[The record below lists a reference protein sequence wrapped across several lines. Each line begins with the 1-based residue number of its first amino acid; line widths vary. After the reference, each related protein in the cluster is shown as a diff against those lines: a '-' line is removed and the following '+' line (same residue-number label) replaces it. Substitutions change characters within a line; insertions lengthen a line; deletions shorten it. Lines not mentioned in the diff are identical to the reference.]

1 MNDSIDMKLY
11 QYFENVSIPNELD
24 KVIEQAI
31 PKKKQRKSYK
41 YNQYLARV
49 ASIFVICILAGGIV
63 FAKDIAN
70 YVTEL
75 FAHTHQGVVK
85 ALENGYV
92 ANIDMDYAYSKDTG
106 IKVDSIV
113 MDDFNL
119 LITFTLKLEENI
131 DSITHLEITDL
142 LVTDENK
149 NIVFCNYDN
158 VKVYEDYCK
167 KNNIPYSKK
176 NMRNNY
182 TDGGYATEIIK
193 KENNEITFT
202 YKMYSRGYPKSKQL
216 NINFKNIALKEKVL
230 EPATITK
237 DGIWKIQIE
246 LPQEFYNRDIA
257 YYQVKDGSDKEN
269 NIEITNAI
277 VSNTETKIEFNSVTD
292 SFSKIEGSSMEEI
305 IENKMNALLNGEGNF
320 YDEIEIENEEGKVFK
335 RTQTNDLGGI
345 TYSMDGSIR
354 GSATFTMTKYD
365 MTDTIKLRIIRDEE
379 VIVIN
384 LTRK

>member
-92 ANIDMDYAYSKDTG
+92 ANIDMDYAYSNDTG
-106 IKVDSIV
+106 IKVDSIM

-131 DSITHLEITDL
+131 DNINHLEITDL

-158 VKVYEDYCK
+158 IKVIVP
-167 KNNIPYSKK
+167 N
-176 NMRNNY
+176 
-182 TDGGYATEIIK
+182 
-193 KENNEITFT
+193 
-202 YKMYSRGYPKSKQL
+202 
-216 NINFKNIALKEKVL
+216 
-230 EPATITK
+230 
-237 DGIWKIQIE
+237 DGIGVISCVFDGYSSDNIGQVLSDYKIATRTGLHCSPE
-246 LPQEFYNRDIA
+246 AHKFLGTFPAGTVRFSVGY
-257 YYQVKDGSDKEN
+257 
-269 NIEITNAI
+269 
-277 VSNTETKIEFNSVTD
+277 FNSDDDFV
-292 SFSKIEGSSMEEI
+292 
-305 IENKMNALLNGEGNF
+305 
-320 YDEIEIENEEGKVFK
+320 
-335 RTQTNDLGGI
+335 
-345 TYSMDGSIR
+345 
-354 GSATFTMTKYD
+354 
-365 MTDTIKLRIIRDEE
+365 KLREALDYIEE
-379 VIVIN
+379 N
-384 LTRK
+384 S